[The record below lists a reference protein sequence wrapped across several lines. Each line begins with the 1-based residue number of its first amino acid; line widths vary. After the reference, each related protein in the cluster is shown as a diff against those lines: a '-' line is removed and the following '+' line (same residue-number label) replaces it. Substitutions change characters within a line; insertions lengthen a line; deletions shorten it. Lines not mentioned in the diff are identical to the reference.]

1 MSFWTELR
9 VPTEQELL
17 IGFYDLS
24 GYRRYAETAEPQRLL
39 STMSGYFALTG
50 QILTGAGGWLIK
62 TLGDAGLA
70 AFPGGAVDAG
80 VCAFQAVQSQGS
92 DWLAHRGYKSHV
104 VVKLHL
110 GPVAI
115 GRVGS
120 PGEEILDVYGK
131 TVNVAATLPST
142 GLAMTP
148 AVFRSLQPETRK
160 LFKKHTPPITYI
172 NAEDSRPAQRA
183 L

>member
-17 IGFYDLS
+17 IGFYDLK
-24 GYRRYAETAEPQRLL
+24 GYMRYAENTEPRQML
-39 STMSGYFALTG
+39 STMTGYFALTG
-50 QILTGAGGWLIK
+50 QIVTEAGGRLIK

-70 AFPGGAVDAG
+70 AFPAELADDG
-80 VCAFQAVQSQGS
+80 VHAFLSLQTKGD
-92 DWLAHRGYKSHV
+92 DWLAQHGYKTYT

-120 PGEEILDVYGK
+120 PGEEILDVQGK
-131 TVNVAATLPST
+131 TVNIAAAVDST

-148 AVFRSLQPETRK
+148 AVFRALQPATRK

-172 NAEDSRPAQRA
+172 DAADSRPAERKH
-183 L
+183 